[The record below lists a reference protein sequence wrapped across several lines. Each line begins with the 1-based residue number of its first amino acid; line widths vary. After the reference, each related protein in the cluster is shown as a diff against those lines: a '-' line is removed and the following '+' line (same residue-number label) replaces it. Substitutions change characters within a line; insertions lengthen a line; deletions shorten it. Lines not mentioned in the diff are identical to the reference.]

1 MRDLEDRGL
10 STSAIRNRKRRR
22 KVVRRSYFGASSSPS
37 LFNCCGLGLIFGTDA
52 EEGGDDAAYRE
63 FQRKKYEER
72 VRQQQA
78 HEDALRKKYM
88 KDNNIQEATAILETV
103 EVVD

>member
-1 MRDLEDRGL
+1 MNDLESRGL

-22 KVVRRSYFGASSSPS
+22 KAANRSYFSKLSQPS
-37 LFNCCGLGLIFGTDA
+37 LFNCCAIGLAFGDGTD
-52 EEGGDDAAYRE
+52 DDDAYRE

-72 VRQQQA
+72 VQQQQA
-78 HEDALRKKYM
+78 HEDALRRRYLKDRNM
-88 KDNNIQEATAILETV
+88 KEATAILETV